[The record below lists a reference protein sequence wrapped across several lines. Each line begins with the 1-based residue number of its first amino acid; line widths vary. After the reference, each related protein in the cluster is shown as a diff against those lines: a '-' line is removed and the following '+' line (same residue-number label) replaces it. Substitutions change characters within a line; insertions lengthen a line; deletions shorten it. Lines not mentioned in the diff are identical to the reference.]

1 MVRHY
6 VVHSLARGEW
16 RYCCALASVQGR
28 AYTYRYP
35 ARNHFLPL
43 FAADFRR
50 NEHQCGLALLAY
62 SFGTDSLCL
71 HDGSTL
77 SSVRGHPDTRSS
89 LSLIFSG
96 HILPVYESWNIY
108 YFKDCSSGTAPAL
121 HTFSWVYA
129 RLPGELCFAFGA
141 TLQAGF
147 VTAVVNLSH
156 RYAKDSAF
164 LCRDFCFAVINRSDR
179 DELRTTIV

>member
-1 MVRHY
+1 MRKARSDRFRPSARSLRRSLLRGRRDQCTEIQTRRHGPAACIRILLVRHY

-96 HILPVYESWNIY
+96 HILPVYES
-108 YFKDCSSGTAPAL
+108 
-121 HTFSWVYA
+121 
-129 RLPGELCFAFGA
+129 
-141 TLQAGF
+141 
-147 VTAVVNLSH
+147 
-156 RYAKDSAF
+156 
-164 LCRDFCFAVINRSDR
+164 
-179 DELRTTIV
+179 